1 MVKKETLSR
10 LRWHAGIE
18 DLDIEGLSSV
28 SACTWPGNNAPISA
42 LEAAVSDFIRTLSSL
57 NHEMNG
63 EVPSETIG
71 GKDENIPRV
80 LVYAVTEVI
89 RMLREYQETTKDPAT
104 VQALGRAAWRAET
117 GWTSVLDGD
126 IDAIEEHL
134 AGEESA
140 RFE

>member
-28 SACTWPGNNAPISA
+28 STCTWPGNNAPISA

-57 NHEMNG
+57 NHELNG

-71 GKDENIPRV
+71 GDENIPRV

-89 RMLREYQETTKDPAT
+89 RMLREYQEQTQDSETF
-104 VQALGRAAWRAET
+104 QALGWAVWRAET
-117 GWTSVLDGD
+117 AWSWVLDGD
-126 IDAIEEHL
+126 IDDIEEDL
-134 AGEESA
+134 ESA
-140 RFE
+140 RF